1 MTTRASGSRAVALGA
16 ATGLRTFM
24 APTVLSQAASRGR
37 LPGMEDT
44 RFSPLTSSWVAN
56 LFAVAALGELV
67 VDKLPFAPSRTQGG
81 AVVGRLVSG
90 AVSGAAFRAATG
102 RNVLA
107 GAALAGAGAVAAA
120 YAGERYRALG
130 AGAGIPDPVLA
141 VLEDATAVGLA
152 LLAVRGS

>member
-56 LFAVAALGELV
+56 LFAVAALGSRRSEGQLV
-67 VDKLPFAPSRTQGG
+67 DDQLSQGG
-81 AVVGRLVSG
+81 DGK
-90 AVSGAAFRAATG
+90 
-102 RNVLA
+102 
-107 GAALAGAGAVAAA
+107 
-120 YAGERYRALG
+120 
-130 AGAGIPDPVLA
+130 
-141 VLEDATAVGLA
+141 
-152 LLAVRGS
+152 